1 MRDKRN
7 SSNFLTP
14 NQAAHFLNVSLS
26 TLKKFIYLGRI
37 KTLKTPGGHHR
48 IRKSD
53 LFKMINGDS
62 APGPSS
68 FFKDK
73 TLLGISRGF
82 VNLMEKR
89 QKFCHGHANSVAK
102 ISLKIAQR
110 LKFSPQQTDRL
121 HLAALL
127 HDIGMLAIDANI
139 LNKETDL
146 NDKEYSIIKTHPL
159 LGEEVASSNKQF
171 ERLSIII
178 RQHHERYDGA
188 GYPDGLKNDGICPEA
203 KIVSLAEA
211 FSCMTAGDSY
221 RKPLSQ
227 KEAIEQIKINAARQF
242 DPQMVEIFLK
252 IYKSK
257 G

>member
-1 MRDKRN
+1 MKDKR
-7 SSNFLTP
+7 SSNSFLTP

-37 KTLKTPGGHHR
+37 KTLRTPGGHHR

-53 LFKMINGDS
+53 LFKMINGDLV
-62 APGPSS
+62 PGPSGL
-68 FFKDK
+68 FKDK

-89 QKFCHGHANSVAK
+89 QKFCHGHAGSVAG

-127 HDIGMLAIDANI
+127 HDVGMLAIDVNI
-139 LNKETDL
+139 LNKETKLSDE
-146 NDKEYSIIKTHPL
+146 EYSIVKTHPL

-171 ERLSIII
+171 ERLSIIV
-178 RQHHERYDGA
+178 RQHHERYDGR
-188 GYPDGLKNDGICPEA
+188 GYPDGLKKDEICPEA
-203 KIVSLAEA
+203 KIISLAEA
-211 FSCMTAGDSY
+211 FSCMTARDSY
-221 RKPLSQ
+221 RRPLPE
-227 KEAIEQIKINAARQF
+227 KEAIAEIERNAAGQF
-242 DPQMVEIFLK
+242 DPQMVETFLK
-252 IYKSK
+252 IYKTE